1 MNTYIYKD
9 MYMYGC
15 RRVSHNIIQYISMSN
30 FTLHHISDCEYSS
43 AYHFNLLLSQT
54 AGHLP
59 EFKRVLGRMKI
70 MKRTAS

>member
-1 MNTYIYKD
+1 
-9 MYMYGC
+9 
-15 RRVSHNIIQYISMSN
+15 MSN

-59 EFKRVLGRMKI
+59 EFKRILGRMKI